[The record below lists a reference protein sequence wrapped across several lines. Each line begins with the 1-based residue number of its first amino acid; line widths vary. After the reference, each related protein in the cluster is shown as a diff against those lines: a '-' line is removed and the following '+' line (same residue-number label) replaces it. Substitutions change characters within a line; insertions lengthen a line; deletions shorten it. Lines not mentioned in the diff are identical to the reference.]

1 MNDRTQAL
9 AEAAD
14 LYAEALLAQRA
25 AGLTYEA
32 CKSLPPAERAL
43 TMSDAMQRWRA
54 AMDRLNVASAAI
66 LRAAALEDGA
76 QP

>member
-14 LYAEALLAQRA
+14 LYAEALLDQRA

-32 CKSLPPAERAL
+32 CKRLPPAERAL
-43 TMSDAMQRWRA
+43 TMSDAMQRWRS